1 MFCLTH
7 AQSLLPLLTGHIKW
21 ICAEAGHMDLSEK
34 QIHVT
39 CFITNPFEMPTEQ
52 RKQCACVGQNK
63 KLLLVEKQAAYSI
76 LCAYMA
82 LEH

>member
-1 MFCLTH
+1 
-7 AQSLLPLLTGHIKW
+7 
-21 ICAEAGHMDLSEK
+21 MDLSEK

-39 CFITNPFEMPTEQ
+39 CSIADPFEMSIEQ
-52 RKQCACVGQNK
+52 RKQCACVGQK

-76 LCAYMA
+76 LCAYMV

>member
-1 MFCLTH
+1 MHCI
-7 AQSLLPLLTGHIKW
+7 LLPLLCGHFKW

-52 RKQCACVGQNK
+52 LKQCACVGQK

-76 LCAYMA
+76 LCVYTV
-82 LEH
+82 LDY